1 MGPPQPVQRMS
12 FEEFAEWALSAEG
25 QQGKYEYHQG
35 EIFDV
40 YAMAGARAAHN
51 EIALN
56 VAASLHGQ
64 LKGKP
69 CRAFVADMLLRV
81 DADDKGYYPDV
92 MVTCSEADR
101 ARQTFKTDAVVVI
114 EVLSPSTA
122 AYDRGEKF
130 ASYRRLPTL
139 QEFIFIDP
147 ATRGID
153 HYRREGDRWSLLPP
167 VDSLELPS
175 IGCALPIADVFDG
188 IQSGDIAMT
197 EPVAT

>member
-1 MGPPQPVQRMS
+1 MGLPRPVQRMS
-12 FEEFAEWALSAEG
+12 FEEFAEWALSSEG
-25 QQGKYEYHQG
+25 QQGKYEYHRG

-56 VAASLHGQ
+56 VAASLHAQ

-101 ARQTFKTDAVVVI
+101 ARQTFKTDAVLVI

-130 ASYRRLPTL
+130 ASYRRLPTRRL
-139 QEFIFIDP
+139 SCPFI
-147 ATRGID
+147 
-153 HYRREGDRWSLLPP
+153 
-167 VDSLELPS
+167 
-175 IGCALPIADVFDG
+175 
-188 IQSGDIAMT
+188 
-197 EPVAT
+197 

>member
-1 MGPPQPVQRMS
+1 MGLPQPIHRMS

-25 QQGKYEYHQG
+25 QQGKYEYHGG

-40 YAMAGARAAHN
+40 QAMAGARAAHN
-51 EIALN
+51 EISGN
-56 VAASLHGQ
+56 VFASLHGQ

-69 CRAFVADMLLRV
+69 CRAFVADMMLRV

-101 ARQTFKTDAVVVI
+101 ARQTFKTDAVLVI

-139 QEFIFIDP
+139 QELIFIDP
-147 ATRGID
+147 ATRGVD
-153 HYRREGDRWSLLPP
+153 HYRRDGACWLLLPP
-167 VDSLELPS
+167 AETLDLPS
-175 IGCALPIADVFDG
+175 AGCTLTLTDVFLG
-188 IQSGDIAMT
+188 IELEARAVV
-197 EPVAT
+197 PAAL

>member
-1 MGPPQPVQRMS
+1 MGLPQPVQRMS
-12 FEEFAEWALSAEG
+12 FEEFAEWALSSEG
-25 QQGKYEYHQG
+25 QQGKYEYHRG

-56 VAASLHGQ
+56 VAASLHAQ

-101 ARQTFKTDAVVVI
+101 ARQTFKTDAVLVI

-139 QEFIFIDP
+139 QEFIFLDP
-147 ATRGID
+147 ATRGVD
-153 HYRREGDRWSLLPP
+153 HYRRDGDRWLLLPP
-167 VDSLELPS
+167 VDALELPS
-175 IGCALPIADVFDG
+175 IGCALALADVFADLE
-188 IQSGDIAMT
+188 SDDIAST
-197 EPVAT
+197 GNLF